1 MGGEEDD
8 DDEDE
13 EDALVGVVIS
23 RMPPPSSIKKEFLKK
38 WLVGLKAL
46 SNSRSSST
54 SKKEMSVLERKKAIK
69 LSADVAMASL
79 KNGTTSW
86 SRALIQNA
94 SKDGNNRTLLKSMLG
109 SEYDK
114 KLRIGSTTT
123 SIMCSKGIRNTT
135 VLRRSCGLRRARKI
149 SKDQRVRAGL
159 MAKRLVKKRTQVL
172 RSLVPGG
179 EYMDEYSLFEET
191 LDYIMSLRAQVD
203 VMRRLANASAFSSKS

>member
-1 MGGEEDD
+1 M
-8 DDEDE
+8 
-13 EDALVGVVIS
+13 
-23 RMPPPSSIKKEFLKK
+23 PPSSIEKAFLKK
-38 WLVGLKAL
+38 WLKGLQAL
-46 SNSRSSST
+46 SSSSSSST
-54 SKKEMSVLERKKAIK
+54 SKKEMSIFERKKAIK

-94 SKDGNNRTLLKSMLG
+94 SKDDNNRTLLKNMLG
-109 SEYDK
+109 SQCDE
-114 KLRIGSTTT
+114 KLSRGPTTT
-123 SIMCSKGIRNTT
+123 SMMCSMRVRSKR
-135 VLRRSCGLRRARKI
+135 VLRRSCRWRRVRKI
-149 SKDQRVRAGL
+149 TKDQRVHAGS

-203 VMRRLANASAFSSKS
+203 VMRRLANASEFSSKS